1 MIYLGFEDFEEKFTE
16 GLAEYKEFASAEELS
31 YDPTTS
37 HGSSANVTENEN
49 AYCVTEVWGCMSGM
63 MEETVK
69 HLHKPVDIL
78 R

>member
-1 MIYLGFEDFEEKFTE
+1 MIYLGFEDFEEKFKE
-16 GLAEYKEFASAEELS
+16 GLSEYKEFASTEELS
-31 YDPTTS
+31 QDLTAT
-37 HGSSANVTENEN
+37 HASSANTTENEN

-63 MEETVK
+63 MEETVR